1 MSMLD
6 GSGRFQSNHK
16 GSTIENTTLESYLLT
31 CELLI
36 VSVENYDRK
45 TFIRLATGYNTVYQS
60 IEFPCNVFYYDS
72 LLGTYNTDGKLIMQ
86 DTGHLMIALF
96 GGARGGATIGLSCL
110 LSFFVIFHN
119 SMTNK

>member
-96 GGARGGATIGLSCL
+96 GGAGGGQPLDSLVYCHFSLFFTIQ
-110 LSFFVIFHN
+110 
-119 SMTNK
+119 